1 MGHNLSTPSRKKLNR
16 KSNSVITNC
25 ESTRK
30 TQSRLSL
37 KLTSQPSLSSE
48 ESASPRFSQSISS
61 IQSADFSFDCQDVR
75 SIKDLMI
82 DRLNTKQAQNDASIA
97 QPVQMTA
104 PNTVDYEKLFISFH
118 QKQQQIRSDMTVYD
132 ATIQHRVAFISLVG
146 LYQSFRRVPTHI
158 LFSSLFILKIRR
170 EWLYDASTAN
180 DTRNVLRTLQFDEDE
195 DFMMLLKWKDSQGLL
210 LFMWNEDTAS
220 AYPPTTSDIRH
231 ELDTDDVSDHE
242 LPIDFGIESDHED
255 DLTGDSNQFALPLPR
270 FQRLE
275 SHYPN
280 PVVRQ
285 ERPAMD
291 AFNTTQEPNAL
302 WMQLSHALSGIY
314 DPYSGSN
321 YTPLILNPHWWLNDL
336 EESQYGAS
344 SNDVLNE
351 IYECP
356 MKYRCVMEILF
367 QSNPSL
373 IPCKTYRELAH
384 VSTATHRKPRAKKVE
399 LSEINAISNTF
410 SAVEST
416 TDYLDDDIVY
426 TPFSIDELD
435 LDAMFQIN

>member
-1 MGHNLSTPSRKKLNR
+1 MGHNHSTPSRKKLNR

-255 DLTGDSNQFALPLPR
+255 DLTG
-270 FQRLE
+270 
-275 SHYPN
+275 
-280 PVVRQ
+280 
-285 ERPAMD
+285 
-291 AFNTTQEPNAL
+291 
-302 WMQLSHALSGIY
+302 
-314 DPYSGSN
+314 
-321 YTPLILNPHWWLNDL
+321 
-336 EESQYGAS
+336 
-344 SNDVLNE
+344 
-351 IYECP
+351 
-356 MKYRCVMEILF
+356 
-367 QSNPSL
+367 
-373 IPCKTYRELAH
+373 
-384 VSTATHRKPRAKKVE
+384 
-399 LSEINAISNTF
+399 
-410 SAVEST
+410 
-416 TDYLDDDIVY
+416 
-426 TPFSIDELD
+426 
-435 LDAMFQIN
+435 